1 MTSAMDMLAI
11 PPAGRPT
18 TYGQLAWLLAAAAL
32 GFLVTWV
39 SVSLQALPRDT
50 YVLMHLA
57 VSGGL
62 FAAYAIRSR
71 TAFRELIG
79 DSAAGLRG
87 GLVSGALM
95 IAFVLAGPS
104 SAAPRG
110 LALAWALFW
119 LGIVYAIVDAL
130 LLSVLPVLI
139 ARRIAAAPGWA
150 AEPGATKVLVAG
162 LAASMLLTT
171 TYHLGFPEFQG
182 PRLLLALVGNGILT
196 LGYLATRSALSPVIG
211 HVLMHMCAVVYGYAS
226 ALPVPPHY

>member
-1 MTSAMDMLAI
+1 MTSAMDMHAI
-11 PPAGRPT
+11 AAGRSS
-18 TYGQLAWLLAAAAL
+18 TYVHLTWLLAATAL
-32 GFLVTWV
+32 GFLVSWV
-39 SVSLQALPRDT
+39 SVSLYALPRDT
-50 YVLMHLA
+50 YVLMHLV

-62 FAAYAIRSR
+62 FTAYAIRSR
-71 TAFRELIG
+71 TALRELIG
-79 DSAAGLRG
+79 EPVLGLRG

-110 LALAWALFW
+110 LALAWALLW
-119 LGIVYAIVDAL
+119 LGIVYAVVDAL

-139 ARRIAAAPGWA
+139 ARRIAAVRGWSG
-150 AEPGATKVLVAG
+150 EPGATEVLIAG

-182 PRLLLALVGNGILT
+182 PRLLMALVGNGILT
-196 LGYLATRSALSPVIG
+196 LGYLATRSALSAVVG